1 MKFQKINREQIV
13 IIILIILY
21 SVGLFGI
28 LSPTWKDTIL
38 PLSSINLTLSFLAI
52 LLTIEAP
59 RGKLIKFL
67 CIAFLIGWISEWVGV
82 NTAYLFGVYHYD
94 VNLGTKIFGV
104 PIVIGLNWAT
114 LSVGASYWASRLSKQ
129 RFIRIIIGALIMVL
143 FDILMEP
150 VAIRNEYWTWENNYI
165 PIFNY
170 VSWLLV
176 SLLLQGIYFYWIKES
191 MNKVVGVLFILM
203 SLFFII
209 LNLF

>member
-1 MKFQKINREQIV
+1 MKFQKLNRESFV

-28 LSPTWKDTIL
+28 LSSTWNSIIL
-38 PLSSINLTLSFLAI
+38 PLSSLNLTISFLAI
-52 LLTIEAP
+52 LFTIAKP
-59 RGKLIKFL
+59 KGKLVKFL
-67 CIAFLIGWISEWVGV
+67 IIAFFIGWISEWIGV
-82 NTAYLFGVYHYD
+82 NTGYLFGSYHYE
-94 VNLGTKIFGV
+94 VNLGTKIMGV
-104 PIVIGLNWAT
+104 PLVIGLNWAT
-114 LSVGASYWASRLSKQ
+114 LTVGASYWASRLSKQ
-129 RFIRIIIGALIMVL
+129 TILRILIGAVIMVL
-143 FDILMEP
+143 FDVLMEP
-150 VAIRNEYWTWENNYI
+150 VAIRNEYWNWENNHI
-165 PIFNY
+165 PMFNY